1 LVVTPFAFLEM
12 EREEFFD
19 AVELGQAALGK
30 APEGFD
36 AIDVSATFG
45 KALGLVDADM
55 FVVADIDQ
63 AVVAAPGIGEDNAFR
78 IDLAPQRPLES
89 MGGAVGDDLGVDAA
103 LAFVD
108 AENRL
113 LEGAAS
119 ASARSRSTAQ
129 PGRTKIT
136 FIGLDDA
143 NEKPQLH
150 ELMSKNHSAKKGVV
164 TINGV
169 AVEAQEH
176 RGFGSLD
183 VQTKAL
189 DEL

>member
-1 LVVTPFAFLEM
+1 M
-12 EREEFFD
+12 KGKEFFD

-45 KALGLVDADM
+45 KALGLVNANM

-63 AVVAAPGIGEDNAFR
+63 AVVAAPGIGEDNALG

-89 MGGAVGDDLGVDAA
+89 EGRTVRHDLGVDAA

-108 AENRL
+108 AEDRL

-119 ASARSRSTAQ
+119 APTRSRSTAQ

-136 FIGLDDA
+136 FIGLDHA
-143 NEKPQLH
+143 NEESQLH
-150 ELMSKNHSAKKGVV
+150 ELMGKNHLTKKGVV

-169 AVEAQEH
+169 AVEAQKH
-176 RGFGSLD
+176 RGFGSFD
-183 VQTKAL
+183 VQTKTL

>member
-1 LVVTPFAFLEM
+1 M
-12 EREEFFD
+12 ESKEFFN

-45 KALGLVDADM
+45 KAFGLVDADM

-63 AVVAAPGIGEDNAFR
+63 AVVAAPGIGEDNAGR

-89 MGGAVGDDLGVDAA
+89 EGRTVRHDLGVDAA
-103 LAFVD
+103 LAFID
-108 AENRL
+108 AEDRL

-119 ASARSRSTAQ
+119 APTRSRPAAQ
-129 PGRTKIT
+129 SGRTEIT
-136 FIGLDDA
+136 FIGLDHP
-143 NEKPQLH
+143 NEESQLR
-150 ELMSKNHSAKKGVV
+150 ELMSKNHLTKKGVMA
-164 TINGV
+164 INGV
-169 AVEAQEH
+169 AVQAQKH
-176 RGFGSLD
+176 GGFGSLD

-189 DEL
+189 DKL